1 MLPYGSSILGAK
13 MTNLLSVDW
22 SKIPAPSDDGA
33 AEHLIGMPVPS
44 IPLSSTDGRSIDL
57 ASLQGTTVVY
67 AYPMT
72 GRPEFPLPDGWDM
85 LPGARGCTPQSC
97 AFRDHFAEL
106 RGLGAANLFGLSTQT
121 TDYQKEAAERLHL
134 PFALLSDSDFKLT
147 ETLRLPTFETA
158 GMRLFKRLTMVISR
172 QKIEHVFYPVFPP
185 DRSATDV
192 IDWLRA
198 RLPNSSS

>member
-1 MLPYGSSILGAK
+1 

-33 AEHLIGMPVPS
+33 AKHLIGMAIPSVP
-44 IPLSSTDGRSIDL
+44 LASTDGRTVDL
-57 ASLQGTTVVY
+57 VSLPGTTVVY

-72 GRPEFPLPDGWDM
+72 GRPDVALPDGWDM

-106 RGLGAANLFGLSTQT
+106 RRLGVVNLFGLSTQT

-134 PFALLSDSDFKLT
+134 PFPLLSDSGFKLT
-147 ETLRLPTFETA
+147 QALRLPTFETA
-158 GMRLFKRLTMVISR
+158 GKQLFKRLTMVIS
-172 QKIEHVFYPVFPP
+172 KHHIEHVFYPVFPP
-185 DRSATDV
+185 DRSAADV
-192 IDWLRA
+192 IDWLKA
-198 RLPNSSS
+198 RMPTSSV

>member
-1 MLPYGSSILGAK
+1 

-22 SKIPAPSDDGA
+22 SKIPTPSDDGA
-33 AEHLIGMPVPS
+33 AMHLIGMPAPS
-44 IPLSSTDGRSIDL
+44 ISLSSTDARTIDL
-57 ASLQGTTVVY
+57 ASLQGTTIIY

-72 GRPEFPLPDGWDM
+72 GRPEVQLPDGWDM

-106 RGLGAANLFGLSTQT
+106 REFGAANIFGLSTQS

-147 ETLRLPTFETA
+147 EALRLPTFETA
-158 GMRLFKRLTMVISR
+158 GMRLLKRLTIVISQHR
-172 QKIEHVFYPVFPP
+172 IEHVFYPVFPP

-192 IDWLRA
+192 INWLKA
-198 RLPNSSS
+198 RTPKSSG

>member
-1 MLPYGSSILGAK
+1 

-33 AEHLIGMPVPS
+33 AKHLIGSPVPS
-44 IPLSSTDGRSIDL
+44 ISLTSSSGQSVDL
-57 ASLQGTTVVY
+57 ASLQGTTIVY

-72 GRPEFPLPDGWDM
+72 GQPDVPLPDGWDM

-106 RGLGAANLFGLSTQT
+106 RGLGAANIFGLSTQT
-121 TDYQKEAAERLHL
+121 TDYQREAGERLHL

-147 ETLRLPTFETA
+147 EALHLPTFETA
-158 GMRLFKRLTMVISR
+158 GMRLLKRLTMVISKYR
-172 QKIEHVFYPVFPP
+172 IEHVFYPVFPP

-192 IDWLRA
+192 IDWLKA
-198 RLPNSSS
+198 RISQS